1 MWVNRHRFMLKFKN
15 KNMKELLKKTFDTN
29 VLAVVGVVLGLILT
43 FEFVVFPG
51 LTESDTILNILSL
64 LIGIFSILFT
74 FHFIQWKKLFDFL
87 SQEEIKP
94 GETELDYIPK
104 DEVVKKKKNTKQFP
118 EVKSEEPFVK
128 TRKKPNTNVTEKVMG
143 EYQLN
148 NKEKVRKSLTKNKN

>member
-1 MWVNRHRFMLKFKN
+1 
-15 KNMKELLKKTFDTN
+15 MKELLKKTFDTN

>member
-1 MWVNRHRFMLKFKN
+1 
-15 KNMKELLKKTFDTN
+15 MKELLKKTFDTN

-104 DEVVKKKKNTKQFP
+104 DEVVKKKKNTRLRY
-118 EVKSEEPFVK
+118 SL
-128 TRKKPNTNVTEKVMG
+128 KKA
-143 EYQLN
+143 
-148 NKEKVRKSLTKNKN
+148 SKNWLK